1 LTLVAS
7 VVLNAPSKSKDNSE
21 DPLLPEK
28 RVPLAPHHIFA
39 CAAVMLL
46 LTALSQAQTGHVTLK
61 ASVSETVALSVLPN
75 STEGDIDTD
84 VVSSGN
90 TVRITLSGHVSQAAV
105 VRVPLLVRSN
115 SGFRISAAME
125 SKTAVLTQL
134 SIIDVRATGTLVS
147 ALAVNKLNVLRPFDF
162 RGLDDTS
169 RTFLIASGPQV
180 SLGGTLQSPNNAL
193 RITLLIRVRPEQGR
207 LSFFE
212 LTLTGTAESRIQ

>member
-1 LTLVAS
+1 
-7 VVLNAPSKSKDNSE
+7 
-21 DPLLPEK
+21 LLPEK

-90 TVRITLSGHVSQAAV
+90 SVRITLSGHVSQAAV

-162 RGLDDTS
+162 RGLDDSASLAPTLLDTS

>member
-1 LTLVAS
+1 
-7 VVLNAPSKSKDNSE
+7 
-21 DPLLPEK
+21 LLPEK

-90 TVRITLSGHVSQAAV
+90 SVRITLSGHVSQAAV

-162 RGLDDTS
+162 RGLDDSASSAPTLLDTS